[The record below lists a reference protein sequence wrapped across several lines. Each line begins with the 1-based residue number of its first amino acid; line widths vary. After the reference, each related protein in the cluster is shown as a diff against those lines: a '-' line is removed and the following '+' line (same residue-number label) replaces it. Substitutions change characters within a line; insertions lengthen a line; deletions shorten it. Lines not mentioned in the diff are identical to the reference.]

1 MRVLTKVSFYL
12 FASALLSL
20 ISCSEEN
27 KKNTVA
33 LDKIRPKAA
42 AKDSRITAQ
51 TKNDTLQKWINYYTN
66 DSASLEITNIAP
78 DSSELQWFLDRFSKP
93 IKSFILQDTNTIQYQ
108 VRTWAFKDTS
118 NCLEAFYNW
127 LDQAGKNKSS
137 VTLNSGNI
145 HASANQIFAVSDKYI
160 TVIQSDN
167 TINLNKWMKWMSGT
181 KEFQKLRY
189 VTFTPAKKRTKWLLI
204 ENGKIK
210 KS

>member
-93 IKSFILQDTNTIQYQ
+93 IKTFILQDTKYHSI
-108 VRTWAFKDTS
+108 
-118 NCLEAFYNW
+118 
-127 LDQAGKNKSS
+127 SS
-137 VTLNSGNI
+137 
-145 HASANQIFAVSDKYI
+145 
-160 TVIQSDN
+160 
-167 TINLNKWMKWMSGT
+167 
-181 KEFQKLRY
+181 
-189 VTFTPAKKRTKWLLI
+189 
-204 ENGKIK
+204 
-210 KS
+210 